1 MRRQGPNRGKL
12 HLARVL
18 RSQQFLQRG
27 RARAKGSKTEQ
38 ADRGYPVAD
47 RTLIVLSRDREK
59 EKAQRKRAVLQQR
72 RRQGFHDA
80 DRQTVGRGIVHV
92 VAGLASTL

>member
-27 RARAKGSKTEQ
+27 CDVGKGSNSER

-47 RTLIVLSRDREK
+47 RTLVVLSRVGGFVK
-59 EKAQRKRAVLQQR
+59 ENARLFD
-72 RRQGFHDA
+72 GF
-80 DRQTVGRGIVHV
+80 
-92 VAGLASTL
+92 S